1 MAASEGNEYTLGEI
15 AGEGSFAEVFR
26 AKDKHGNTV
35 AVKRARVPLGYFGEA
50 TMTKAMKEFTTVKR
64 LGEHPNIIQF
74 LDIFKDSQGRLCIAM
89 ELAVGGSA
97 KARMERKWG
106 GDGRD
111 DATVEFIFLP
121 GDVAAV
127 ALDIASGLK
136 FIHDQGLAHGDLKP
150 GNIVFNAEGR
160 ALLAD
165 FGSAKLITEAL
176 SGQSGSTTSST
187 KEYDAPERLRFS
199 PTSTASDIWSLG
211 ATLLELLTGCGALA
225 KNPSTQQV
233 RSDAAFCFAKGLEV
247 DWSFSAALKA
257 LNVGPLAAWEA
268 ADQGLKD
275 LIASCLVVD
284 PGKRPTAAALL
295 DTPLLRA
302 RRLEREQAELKEL
315 KALKALAAERA
326 LAVEKAEARAAEAEA
341 NLAEEV
347 KKRVAVKVP
356 RGSYITSKSALDAH
370 SVYFVCFLFF
380 ASSPSRLGLL
390 VPRVGHVPRTDRSLV
405 LLFQFSSMSLL
416 LKFTTFLFLFMEPC
430 LTTLFLVPAHTC
442 SLCRLVL
449 RQAVAAQLSGR
460 GRAEEPAP
468 PKVTARSALA
478 RVNTSRVMSELL
490 TTFFS
495 HRLFHRT

>member
-1 MAASEGNEYTLGEI
+1 M
-15 AGEGSFAEVFR
+15 
-26 AKDKHGNTV
+26 
-35 AVKRARVPLGYFGEA
+35 
-50 TMTKAMKEFTTVKR
+50 
-64 LGEHPNIIQF
+64 
-74 LDIFKDSQGRLCIAM
+74 
-89 ELAVGGSA
+89 
-97 KARMERKWG
+97 
-106 GDGRD
+106 
-111 DATVEFIFLP
+111 
-121 GDVAAV
+121 
-127 ALDIASGLK
+127 
-136 FIHDQGLAHGDLKP
+136 
-150 GNIVFNAEGR
+150 
-160 ALLAD
+160 
-165 FGSAKLITEAL
+165 
-176 SGQSGSTTSST
+176 
-187 KEYDAPERLRFS
+187 
-199 PTSTASDIWSLG
+199 
-211 ATLLELLTGCGALA
+211 TGCGALA
-225 KNPSTQQV
+225 VNPSTQLV
-233 RSDAAFCFAKGLEV
+233 LSDAAFCFAKGLEV

-302 RRLEREQAELKEL
+302 RRLEREHAELKE
-315 KALKALAAERA
+315 LKALAAERA
-326 LAVEKAEARAAEAEA
+326 LAVEKAEARAAEAEARAAEAEA

-460 GRAEEPAP
+460 GRAEEPGP

>member
-233 RSDAAFCFAKGLEV
+233 LSDAAFCFAKGLEV

-257 LNVGPLAAWEA
+257 LNEGPRAAWEA

-302 RRLEREQAELKEL
+302 RRLEREHAELKE
-315 KALKALAAERA
+315 LKALAAERA
-326 LAVEKAEARAAEAEA
+326 LAVEKAEARAAAAEA
-341 NLAEEV
+341 AAE
-347 KKRVAVKVP
+347 
-356 RGSYITSKSALDAH
+356 
-370 SVYFVCFLFF
+370 
-380 ASSPSRLGLL
+380 
-390 VPRVGHVPRTDRSLV
+390 
-405 LLFQFSSMSLL
+405 
-416 LKFTTFLFLFMEPC
+416 
-430 LTTLFLVPAHTC
+430 
-442 SLCRLVL
+442 
-449 RQAVAAQLSGR
+449 AA
-460 GRAEEPAP
+460 
-468 PKVTARSALA
+468 VTAAAEAAEAAAEARQREQARLQQELKELKALA
-478 RVNTSRVMSELL
+478 AERALAAEKAEARAAAAEAAAESAVTALQRERREQQQRTQQQREQQQRAAAEASAKPKHHCGHEYCGVEL
-490 TTFFS
+490 
-495 HRLFHRT
+495 

>member
-1 MAASEGNEYTLGEI
+1 
-15 AGEGSFAEVFR
+15 
-26 AKDKHGNTV
+26 
-35 AVKRARVPLGYFGEA
+35 VPLGYLGEA

-233 RSDAAFCFAKGLEV
+233 LSDAAFCFVKGLEV

-257 LNVGPLAAWEA
+257 LNEGPRAAWEA

-284 PGKRPTAAALL
+284 PGKRPNAAALL

-302 RRLEREQAELKEL
+302 RRLEREHAELKE
-315 KALKALAAERA
+315 LKALAAERA
-326 LAVEKAEARAAEAEA
+326 LAVEKAEARAAAAEA
-341 NLAEEV
+341 AAE
-347 KKRVAVKVP
+347 
-356 RGSYITSKSALDAH
+356 
-370 SVYFVCFLFF
+370 
-380 ASSPSRLGLL
+380 
-390 VPRVGHVPRTDRSLV
+390 
-405 LLFQFSSMSLL
+405 
-416 LKFTTFLFLFMEPC
+416 
-430 LTTLFLVPAHTC
+430 
-442 SLCRLVL
+442 
-449 RQAVAAQLSGR
+449 AA
-460 GRAEEPAP
+460 
-468 PKVTARSALA
+468 VTALQRERREQQQREQQQREQQQREQRAAAEARAADARAAAAAEAAEAAAEARQREQARLQQERREQQQREQQQRGQQQPEQARLQQERREQQQRAAAEASAKPKHHCGHEYCG
-478 RVNTSRVMSELL
+478 VEL
-490 TTFFS
+490 
-495 HRLFHRT
+495 